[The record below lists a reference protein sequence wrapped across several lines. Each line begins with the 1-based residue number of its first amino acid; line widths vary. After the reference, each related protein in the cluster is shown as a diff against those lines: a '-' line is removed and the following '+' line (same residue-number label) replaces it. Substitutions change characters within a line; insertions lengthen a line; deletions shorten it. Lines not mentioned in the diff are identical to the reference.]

1 MSRCLQLSKEI
12 FNKLVE
18 YIGMN
23 KGKVFG
29 GFIGFL
35 IAILILTIGFLKTL
49 FILFWTWL
57 GYFLGS
63 NSHSRK
69 HMKELLDRI
78 FAPTK
83 RD

>member
-1 MSRCLQLSKEI
+1 MAKEI
-12 FNKLVE
+12 FNKLIE
-18 YIGMN
+18 YINMN

-35 IAILILTIGFLKTL
+35 IAILVLTIGFFKTL
-49 FILFWTWL
+49 FILLWTWL

-63 NSHSRK
+63 SSDSRK
-69 HMKELLDRI
+69 HIKELLDRI
-78 FAPTK
+78 LAPTK